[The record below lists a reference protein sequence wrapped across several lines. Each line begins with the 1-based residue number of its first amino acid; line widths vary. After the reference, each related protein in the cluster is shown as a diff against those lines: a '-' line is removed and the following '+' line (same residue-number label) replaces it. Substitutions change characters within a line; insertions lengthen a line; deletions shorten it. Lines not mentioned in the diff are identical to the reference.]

1 MKRFNELH
9 VEDYAVIVEEKAI
22 KKIEEIEDY
31 GFIKVYYMSDG
42 TSYGENQV
50 STVREAAEA
59 FMG

>member
-50 STVREAAEA
+50 STVHEVAEA

>member
-9 VEDYAVIVEEKAI
+9 VEDYAVIAEEKAI

-31 GFIKVYYMSDG
+31 GFTKVYYMSDG

-50 STVREAAEA
+50 STVHEAAEA